1 MSSPNGY
8 SLLNLCDIDQL
19 QNPVY
24 FPSPE
29 DAERRRKHRSRRTP
43 FSNQEQT
50 SPPQQK
56 LNERRTKKLFRLSS
70 PTLFRGRPPHRS
82 ISTSRLEYKWPSEN
96 II

>member
-43 FSNQEQT
+43 FSSQEQT

-56 LNERRTKKLFRLSS
+56 LNERRTKKFSDFLVQHCSR
-70 PTLFRGRPPHRS
+70 
-82 ISTSRLEYKWPSEN
+82 STSASFNLDF
-96 II
+96 